1 MKLTIKK
8 IILFSIGLVLG
19 VVLSSAN
26 VACTSASS
34 SKTSSTAL
42 SSTASQVNN
51 ASPTTVPSTATPRQN
66 FANGT
71 NPSTTAV
78 SATSNIGIYS
88 DAECSNP
95 ISSLN
100 WGNLP
105 QGTSATQTIYLEN
118 LNNQTIKVT
127 ATISSGVSSGITFT
141 NNGPINMIPGSLGPS
156 IYQLQ
161 MTLAASTSANLGNLN
176 FNIGLTGATPVN
188 ITNQVNII
196 SPPTT
201 LATATSPTTTSSIGI
216 YSDAECNNPI
226 SSLNWGNLPQGTS
239 ATQTVYLEN
248 LNNQTIKVTASI
260 SGASS
265 GITFTNNG
273 PINMIPG
280 SSGPSI
286 YQLQMTLAA
295 SSNAKLG
302 NFNFNIGLTGVTPVS
317 IASQVSI
324 VSMSTAPSA
333 TVAAATLSSIAV
345 IPISPIVGGLGSTQQ
360 FTATGTYSDGSTM
373 NITSQVT
380 WASSNTAVATIT
392 SAGLAT
398 SVAAGIANI
407 TATLSGITSTS
418 VTLTVIAPTLSSI
431 TVIPASP
438 SNLAAGLTQQFI
450 ANGTYSDSS
459 TVNITSQVTWASSN
473 TAAATV
479 SLAGLATGVAAGSA
493 NITAALSGV
502 TSPAVTLTVIAPT
515 LSSIT
520 VIPASPSNLAAG
532 LTQQFTATGTY
543 SNGLTADITSQ
554 VNWASSDTTRA
565 TISSTGLATGIAVG
579 KPNITATL
587 SGLTSSP
594 VPLTVI
600 TPIST
605 STSH

>member
-554 VNWASSDTTRA
+554 VNWASSDTTCA

-587 SGLTSSP
+587 SGLTSSS